1 MLCTTCRS
9 NTATTSEGLCGVCV
23 QAAAAAGPTPGP
35 PGRTGPPAPPDARR
49 PAWLRSPVGLGRAVA
64 VLLGVTAAIDL
75 FALWTGIV
83 LRGVLDDVIS
93 GDHGTDLDQRADRAD
108 ALYSA
113 GGVAQVSALVVTCVV
128 FLFWFHR
135 VRVNAEVFEP
145 HIHRKSRGWA
155 VGGWFVP
162 IVNLWYPRRVAVDI
176 WDASG
181 DRSAALDRTLPLD
194 ASASRP
200 PHPLVNA
207 WWTLWVSNI
216 LVSRW
221 ATRAYQDAEDAE
233 EIKSTVTQLMF
244 SDALDIAAAVAAIVF
259 VLRLTRM
266 QDMKAR
272 FGAPHPQPPAG
283 PFAAP

>member
-9 NTATTSEGLCGVCV
+9 NTATTPEGLCDACV
-23 QAAAAAGPTPGP
+23 RAAAAAGPPPGP
-35 PGRTGPPAPPDARR
+35 PVPPAAGR
-49 PAWLRSPVGLGRAVA
+49 PAGLRSPVGLARAVV
-64 VLLGVTAAIDL
+64 VLLGVVAAVDV
-75 FALWTGIV
+75 FALWTGTV
-83 LRGVLDDVIS
+83 LRDVMGDVVT
-93 GDHGTDLDQRADRAD
+93 GDHGTDIDQRADRAD
-108 ALYSA
+108 ALYIA
-113 GGVAQVSALVVTCVV
+113 GGVAQVAALVVTCVV
-128 FLFWFHR
+128 FLVWFHR

-155 VGGWFVP
+155 IGGWFVP
-162 IVNLWYPRRVAVDI
+162 IVNLWYPRRIAVDI

-181 DRSAALDRTLPLD
+181 DRSVALDRTLTLD

-200 PHPLVNA
+200 PHPVVNA
-207 WWTLWVSNI
+207 WWTLWVSNL

-221 ATRAYQDAEDAE
+221 ATRAYQDADDAE

-266 QDMKAR
+266 QDAKAR
-272 FGAPHPQPPAG
+272 SGPPPRPVTEPFPAP
-283 PFAAP
+283 